1 VKEDWRLRINGK
13 TMGPRPELISEMQKE
28 ASVDFY
34 IYKTDQFMEHS
45 NKFIKKSISTAVLKE
60 VRDVRQRA
68 IFDALLDKDDYL
80 VSSAARKQ
88 LVSGYNRLLEKKL
101 AIEAEL
107 KGLENVIRMGV
118 FEEDSKDMAMVIEKA
133 TDLQNQLA
141 LISAE
146 ISSVSKAIS
155 MKSDKNNYLN
165 AWELLSDVDDKD
177 IGRKRLAALK
187 LFLSKPKH

>member
-1 VKEDWRLRINGK
+1 MKEDWRLRINGK